1 MDNNVHGI
9 SYRKDVFHS
18 HLRHVQ
24 MHSIKH
30 CVLQINVFGIPTIDA
45 EINYAQILLYNPIVI
60 IYMISTRWD
69 FKYVSGT
76 VRAMIYLIHKIYRQ
90 IHA

>member
-30 CVLQINVFGIPTIDA
+30 YVLRISVFGIPTIDA
-45 EINYAQILLYNPIVI
+45 EISYAPILQLNLIAI
-60 IYMISTRWD
+60 IYMILIKWD
-69 FKYVSGT
+69 SKFVNGM
-76 VRAMIYLIHKIYRQ
+76 VHVMIYLIRRVYLQ
-90 IHA
+90 IHV